1 MQDLKELM
9 VKYPAPAPTTFWN
22 RNRLRL
28 RQHFTNEDHVFG
40 KDFWQ
45 WPVLQE
51 TMCVGLNY
59 IQDDTKTCL
68 RSPLARYV
76 ITECADNF
84 RYEEYPN
91 LLRQAAH
98 LVNWM
103 EVTGKEVKDLD
114 CVIEIGGG
122 FGAMLK
128 VLRLFGFEG
137 SYTVLDF
144 PEFHWL
150 QEIYT
155 GEEITRIDNLCV
167 PCKWENSLLVSM
179 WGLSEFPD
187 NRPEFD
193 CMNFSNYLFAYSPQ
207 WNMEANIK
215 AYDNIEYFRQLTEFH
230 KRNWVELS
238 IPNLGE
244 NRYLIGWKE

>member
-1 MQDLKELM
+1 MKTKQDLLDLM
-9 VKYPAPAPTTFWN
+9 EKFKGPPATTFWN

-28 RQHFTNEDHVFG
+28 RQHFLNDDMANFWEFG
-40 KDFWQ
+40 
-45 WPVLQE
+45 VLQE
-51 TMCVGLNY
+51 TMCVGNNY
-59 IQDDTKTCL
+59 VEDDTKTCR
-68 RSPLARYV
+68 RSPLATQLLLDQPNDY
-76 ITECADNF
+76 N
-84 RYEEYPN
+84 YYEYPN

-98 LVNWM
+98 LVNYT
-103 EVTGKEVKDLD
+103 EVTGKKIKDLD
-114 CVIEIGGG
+114 FVVEIGGG

-193 CMNFSNYLFAYSPQ
+193 CLDFSDYLFAYSPT
-207 WNMEANIK
+207 WDLDPGK
-215 AYDNIEYFRQLTEFH
+215 TDNKKYFKELTEFH
-230 KRNWVELS
+230 GRNWVEFA